1 MVWAIISKD
10 KQMKRILKG
19 FIVIVVIFL
28 TACGKAG
35 TEEMRITGGQEFIYA
50 PNKGQVAR
58 TEPYVV
64 ELGSGESG
72 QVVADVVWEILNDAP
87 GTSIEDGVVIIDDT
101 YVAGDINGTDIVI
114 RATVEGE
121 NKTEGQSATVTLHV
135 REAERL
141 ASFEISLP
149 DSIRTNTGTEISLI
163 NCTNQYG
170 ELMESLESEVSWG
183 FSNEKL
189 SVESGQLWARM
200 LVGQEVFAAVSATV
214 DGISAEKRFV
224 VTKEENYVPDAETLE
239 RLAQAE
245 IEILRKVDFARGREV
260 DLDAYVYVN
269 EALEGIKELEV
280 DVSGMIHAGSAAEYQ
295 VAIRHKDGTL
305 EMEDRKA
312 DEDGKIRLSLQDA
325 EAVEVS
331 PVLRFGLGACEKEE
345 AQGYL
350 KVACQDA
357 YTGTEAYGFY
367 GTVAEVKGG
376 VSLCGSENF
385 FVMALPE
392 GFYSIKITKPLS
404 GTGRSTVKINGA
416 SQGTNVGNQGTGGR
430 TGVRPYTYLMED
442 VFVEGGSARIS
453 LEEKDY
459 TLAEVEVRK
468 TPQIAERRV
477 HIYLGGDSTVS
488 TYYPIEEEEPAPGR
502 FQTGWGQVLKHY
514 VTEENAVT
522 NLAGGGTYAR
532 SWYEMAFPGVI
543 QNGQPGDYFLIQA
556 GINDRTYSNK
566 EEMAEYLT
574 AMIEECREKG
584 IIVILCTAMQSPKF
598 WKDKN
603 GNELGEHGVP
613 EGSGLSP
620 FMDVIR
626 GLAQE
631 KGVFLVD
638 IGKLTGEWYSQVGRT
653 YVAQNYHLYNK
664 ETHVEEDTLHLSY
677 HGAMKVAELV
687 ATKLAQM
694 QAEGATDSEGNTLDG
709 LSFQE
714 MREYEVRCQ
723 DGSGKEIL
731 LKTTGVRPGSM

>member
-1 MVWAIISKD
+1 
-10 KQMKRILKG
+10 MKRILKG
-19 FIVIVVIFL
+19 LTVAAVIFL

-35 TEEMRITGGQEFIYA
+35 TEEMRIIGGQEFIYA

-58 TEPYVV
+58 TEPYAV
-64 ELGSGESG
+64 EMGEAERG
-72 QVVADVVWEILNDAP
+72 HNAADVTWEILSDAP
-87 GTSIEDGVVIIDDT
+87 GASIGKDGIVVIDDT

-114 RATVEGE
+114 QATVEGE
-121 NKTEGQSATVTLHV
+121 NAAEGKSATVTLHV

-141 ASFEISLP
+141 SSFEISLP
-149 DSIRTNTGTEISLI
+149 DSVKTNTGTEIRLV
-163 NCTNQYG
+163 NWANQYG
-170 ELMESLESEVSWG
+170 EPMEAPESEAKWE

-189 SVESGQLWARM
+189 SVEDGQLWARM
-200 LVGQEVFAAVSATV
+200 MVGQEAFGAVCATV
-214 DGISAEKRFV
+214 EGISAEKRFI
-224 VTKEENYVPDAETLE
+224 VTKEENYVPDAAILE
-239 RLAQAE
+239 RLARAE
-245 IEILRKVDFARGREV
+245 IEILRKVDFALSREV
-260 DLDAYVYVN
+260 DEGAYVYVN

-280 DVSGMIHAGSAAEYQ
+280 DVSGMLYGGPAAEYQ
-295 VAIRHKDGTL
+295 VAIRHGDGSL
-305 EMEDRKA
+305 DMEDRKA
-312 DEDGKIRLSLQDA
+312 DENGKIRLSLQDA

-331 PVLRFGLGACEKEE
+331 LVLRFGLGACEKEE
-345 AQGYL
+345 AQGYV
-350 KVACQDA
+350 KVACEDA

-367 GTVAEVKGG
+367 GDVIEVNGG

-392 GFYSIKITKPLS
+392 GFYNIRITKPLS

-430 TGVRPYTYLMED
+430 TGERPYTYLMED
-442 VFVEGGSARIS
+442 VFVEGGAARIS

-468 TPQIAERRV
+468 APQIAERRV

-488 TYYPIEEEEPAPGR
+488 TYYPIEEAEPEPGR
-502 FQTGWGQVLKHY
+502 FQTGWGQVFKQY
-514 VTEENAVT
+514 VTGENAVT
-522 NLAGGGTYAR
+522 NLAGGGTYAK

-556 GINDRTYSNK
+556 GINDRTYSNQ

-574 AMIEECREKG
+574 YMIDECREKG

-598 WKDKN
+598 WKDRN

-626 GLAQE
+626 NLALE

-638 IGKLTGEWYSQVGRT
+638 TGKLTGEWYSQVGRT

-677 HGAMKVAELV
+677 HGALKVAELV
-687 ATKLAQM
+687 ATELARM
-694 QAEGATDSEGNTLDG
+694 QAEGAADGEGNTLDG
-709 LSFQE
+709 LRFQE
-714 MREYEVRCQ
+714 MEEYEVRCQ
-723 DGSGKEIL
+723 DGSGEEIL
-731 LKTTGVRPGSM
+731 LKTTGVRPVL